1 MDIAAYRWRV
11 NLKTMALDLRHRLGT
26 VRMWSRR
33 RIAGETV
40 LAVVLALGMAVGQLG
55 EGALRMTAAAVVA
68 ALLSPLRRIF
78 PASVLVATGAV
89 GGVFSGFGIMLIVV
103 SWSAGARIEAPRRAL
118 ALFATTYVLFVGL
131 SVQDPTQ
138 PLSALQ
144 TLVFTTL
151 AFVAT
156 AVVPGL
162 ASRNRAQRRTLLH
175 ALHEH
180 NAQLLRER
188 EMIASHA
195 RLRERQRIAQDMHD
209 SLGHQLALIAVHTG
223 ALEVDRTL
231 TDGQREV
238 VGVLRDASVSA
249 MHELR
254 EAVGILSDGTPD
266 QVREREGEL
275 EPQSR
280 GVAGIEGLV
289 EASRGAGTLVAL
301 RRTGQ
306 PRPLAP
312 AADHA
317 AFRIVQE
324 ALTNALKHAQDAS
337 ISVELRY
344 EPDSLVVEVANGP
357 VPALTSA
364 VRRPVVSGGQGLTG
378 LQERAR
384 LVGGMVH
391 AGPAADGG
399 FRIAGVLPYGPRSPR
414 ASESGGWPAASGPD
428 GATFVDA
435 ANDFRG
441 QSEGAI
447 PGDGGADI
455 DWSGAPDR
463 QKEFDIAMGR
473 KKKGL
478 AIGCGAAL
486 LTFLVLGVLA
496 VVFIVNLVEKE
507 SDRLM
512 LDPSVYHSVKVGD
525 SETAVRAKLPHGKS
539 FLATGLDDKAPA
551 VPRGATCTSYL
562 STGNWPDKGDD
573 IPAFRFCFKDGKLI
587 EKRSFMSS
595 S

>member
-1 MDIAAYRWRV
+1 
-11 NLKTMALDLRHRLGT
+11 
-26 VRMWSRR
+26 MWSRR
-33 RIAGETV
+33 QIVGETV
-40 LAVVLALGMAVGQLG
+40 LAVVLALGMAASQTG
-55 EGALRMTAAAVVA
+55 EGTLRMSLAAVAAAM
-68 ALLSPLRRIF
+68 LSPLRRFF
-78 PASVLVATGAV
+78 PASVLVVTGAV
-89 GGVFSGFGIMLIVV
+89 GGLLSGFGIVLLVV

-118 ALFATTYVLFVGL
+118 ALFTATYVLFVGL
-131 SVQDPTQ
+131 SVHSPGQ
-138 PLSALQ
+138 PLSAVQ

-151 AFVAT
+151 TFLAM
-156 AVVPGL
+156 AVVPAL

-188 EMIASHA
+188 EIIASHA

-223 ALEVDRTL
+223 ALEVDRDL

-254 EAVGILSDGTPD
+254 EAVGILRDGTPH
-266 QVREREGEL
+266 QVRYHEGEL

-280 GVAGIEGLV
+280 GVAGIDGLV
-289 EASRGAGTLVAL
+289 DASRGARTAVAL

-306 PRPLAP
+306 ARPLAP

-324 ALTNALKHAQDAS
+324 ALTNALKHAQGAS
-337 ISVELRY
+337 IAVELRY

-357 VPALTSA
+357 VPATTSA
-364 VRRPVVSGGQGLTG
+364 ARRPVVSGGQGLTG

-414 ASESGGWPAASGPD
+414 ASRSGSWPADPGPAE
-428 GATFVDA
+428 ATFVDA
-435 ANDFRG
+435 TNDFRG
-441 QSEGAI
+441 QSEGAA

-478 AIGCGAAL
+478 VIGCGAAL

-496 VVFIVNLVEKE
+496 VVLVVNLVEKE
-507 SDRLM
+507 SDKLL
-512 LDPSVYHSVKVGD
+512 LDPSVYNSVKVGD
-525 SETAVRAKLPHGKS
+525 TETAVRAKLPHGRS
-539 FLATGLDDKAPA
+539 FLAPALNDEGPA
-551 VPRGATCTSYL
+551 VPRGATCASYL
-562 STGNWPDKGDD
+562 STRDWSDEGDKV
-573 IPAFRFCFKDGKLI
+573 PAYRLCFKDGKLI
-587 EKRSFMSS
+587 EKRAFMTTS
-595 S
+595 

>member
-1 MDIAAYRWRV
+1 MNV
-11 NLKTMALDLRHRLGT
+11 KTMALDVRSRLGAA
-26 VRMWSRR
+26 RMWSRR

-40 LAVVLALGMAVGQLG
+40 LAVVLALAMALSQTG
-55 EGALRMTAAAVVA
+55 EGTLRMTLAAVAAAV
-68 ALLSPLRRIF
+68 LTPLRRFF
-78 PASVLVATGAV
+78 PASVLVVTSAV
-89 GGVFSGFGIMLIVV
+89 GGLLSGFGIVLMVV

-118 ALFATTYVLFVGL
+118 ALFSATFVLFVGL
-131 SVQDPTQ
+131 SVHDPTQ
-138 PLSALQ
+138 PLSAVQ

-151 AFVAT
+151 AFLAT
-156 AVVPGL
+156 TVVPGL

-188 EMIASHA
+188 EIIASHA

-223 ALEVDRTL
+223 ALEVDRDL

-254 EAVGILSDGTPD
+254 EAVGILRDGTPD
-266 QVREREGEL
+266 QVRYHEGEL

-280 GVAGIEGLV
+280 GVAGIDGLV
-289 EASRGAGTLVAL
+289 DASRGARTVVAL

-306 PRPLAP
+306 SRPLAP

-324 ALTNALKHAQDAS
+324 ALTNALKHAQGAS
-337 ISVELRY
+337 IAVELRY

-357 VPALTSA
+357 VPATTSA
-364 VRRPVVSGGQGLTG
+364 LRRPVVSGGQGLTG

-414 ASESGGWPAASGPD
+414 AAESGRWPADPRPE

-441 QSEGAI
+441 QSEGVV

-478 AIGCGAAL
+478 VIGCGAAL

-496 VVFIVNLVEKE
+496 VVLVVNLVEKE

-512 LDPSVYHSVKVGD
+512 LDPSVYDSLKVGD
-525 SETAVRAKLPHGKS
+525 SETVVRDKLPHGKS
-539 FLATGLDDKAPA
+539 FLAPALGDEAPA
-551 VPRGATCTSYL
+551 EPRGASCSSYL
-562 STGNWPDKGDD
+562 STKDWPADGGKM
-573 IPAFRFCFKDGKLI
+573 PAYRFCFKDGKLI
-587 EKRSFMSS
+587 EKRTFMTTS
-595 S
+595 

>member
-1 MDIAAYRWRV
+1 
-11 NLKTMALDLRHRLGT
+11 MALDVRSRLGAA
-26 VRMWSRR
+26 RMWSRR
-33 RIAGETV
+33 RIVGETV
-40 LAVVLALGMAVGQLG
+40 LAVVLALGMAVSQTGD
-55 EGALRMTAAAVVA
+55 GALRMTVAAVAAAV
-68 ALLSPLRRIF
+68 LSPLRRFF
-78 PASVLVATGAV
+78 PASVLVVTGTL
-89 GGVFSGFGIMLIVV
+89 GGLLSGFGIVLMVV

-118 ALFATTYVLFVGL
+118 ALCTTTYVLFVGL
-131 SVQDPTQ
+131 SVRHPTQ

-151 AFVAT
+151 AFLAT
-156 AVVPGL
+156 TVVPGL

-223 ALEVDRTL
+223 ALEVDRDL
-231 TDGQREV
+231 TGGQREV

-254 EAVGILSDGTPD
+254 EAVGILRDGTPD
-266 QVREREGEL
+266 QVREHEGEL

-280 GVAGIEGLV
+280 GVAGIDGLV
-289 EASRGAGTLVAL
+289 DASRGARTVVAL

-306 PRPLAP
+306 ARPLAP

-324 ALTNALKHAQDAS
+324 ALTNALKHAQGAS
-337 ISVELRY
+337 IAVELRY

-357 VPALTSA
+357 VPVTTSA

-414 ASESGGWPAASGPD
+414 ASESGRWPADSGPD

-435 ANDFRG
+435 VNDFRG
-441 QSEGAI
+441 QSEGAV

-478 AIGCGAAL
+478 VIGCGAAL
-486 LTFLVLGVLA
+486 LTFLVLGVFA
-496 VVFIVNLVEKE
+496 VVLVFNLVEKE

-512 LDPSVYHSVKVGD
+512 LDPSVYNSVKVGD
-525 SETAVRAKLPHGKS
+525 TETAVRAKLPHGKS
-539 FLATGLDDKAPA
+539 FLAPALDDKAPA
-551 VPRGATCTSYL
+551 VPRGATCSSYL
-562 STGNWPDKGDD
+562 STGNGPDKGDD
-573 IPAFRFCFKDGKLI
+573 MPAYRFCFKDGRLI
-587 EKRSFMSS
+587 EKRAFMSTS
-595 S
+595 